1 MEGTGSASCQVAP
14 PPWNYQDVACHR
26 TSNRRADPHV
36 LELREPTQL
45 SILIPAGCRED
56 RMLSEGLRLIRV
68 FHDVSQK
75 DLAKKLDVA
84 QSYLSEIEKGK
95 KSPTL
100 AILEKYSQVFGIPT
114 SSILFFS
121 EAMDSNTPSE
131 KARIAISKKIIRLL
145 EFIEQRG
152 SRVEEDNETS
162 A

>member
-1 MEGTGSASCQVAP
+1 MAP
-14 PPWNYQDVACHR
+14 PPWNYQDVAFHR
-26 TSNRRADPHV
+26 TSNRNVDPHV

-45 SILIPAGCRED
+45 SILISAGCREN
-56 RMLSEGLRLIRV
+56 RMLGEGLRLIRV

-100 AILEKYSQVFGIPT
+100 AILEKYSEVFGIPM

-121 EAMDSNTPSE
+121 EAMENNTPSE

-152 SRVEEDNETS
+152 SQIEEDKEAS
-162 A
+162 S